1 VDYKAVIGFKMPLLK
16 RAFENF
22 NGLEKDF
29 LAFCDHHAAWLDDY
43 TLFMALKEAHHG
55 APWSEWET
63 PLAKR
68 EQKALEAWRAKL
80 GDTILFHKFQQFLFF
95 RQWMALKAYANERGI
110 RIVGDIPIFVAY
122 ESADVWANPELFQ
135 LDEHGRPKVVAG
147 VPPDYFSPTGQL
159 WGNPLYRWDAIAR
172 RGYAWWI
179 ERLRVALELVDIIR
193 LDHFRGFEAFWEV
206 PAWEETAINGR
217 WVKGPGADFFSAV
230 EGALGELPIIA
241 EDLGFITPEVE
252 ALRDT
257 FGFPG
262 MRVLQFAFDSDA
274 SNPHLP
280 HNYPRNCVVY
290 TGTHDNDTTIG
301 WFRSAPERVRAA
313 VLKYTGTDGSEINWD
328 LIRLAFSSVADLAIV
343 PLQDVLGLGS
353 EGRMNTPG
361 KAGGNWEWRYAPGAL
376 TDEIGAKLAEMT
388 RIYGR
393 YSFDELS

>member
-1 VDYKAVIGFKMPLLK
+1 V
-16 RAFENF
+16 
-22 NGLEKDF
+22 
-29 LAFCDHHAAWLDDY
+29 
-43 TLFMALKEAHHG
+43 T
-55 APWSEWET
+55 
-63 PLAKR
+63 
-68 EQKALEAWRAKL
+68 
-80 GDTILFHKFQQFLFF
+80 
-95 RQWMALKAYANERGI
+95 
-110 RIVGDIPIFVAY
+110 
-122 ESADVWANPELFQ
+122 
-135 LDEHGRPKVVAG
+135 
-147 VPPDYFSPTGQL
+147 
-159 WGNPLYRWDAIAR
+159 
-172 RGYAWWI
+172 
-179 ERLRVALELVDIIR
+179 LELVDIIR

-217 WVKGPGADFFSAV
+217 WVKGPGADFFGAV

-301 WFRSAPERVRAA
+301 WFRSLPQRVRAA

-361 KAGGNWEWRYAPGAL
+361 KAGGNWEWRYAPEAL